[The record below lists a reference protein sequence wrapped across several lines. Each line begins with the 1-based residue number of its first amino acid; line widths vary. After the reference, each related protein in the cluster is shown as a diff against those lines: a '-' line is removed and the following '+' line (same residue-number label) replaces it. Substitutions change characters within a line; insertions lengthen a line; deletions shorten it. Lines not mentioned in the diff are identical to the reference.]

1 MKTNRLQFNISA
13 WPISQQAVPNK
24 SARLV
29 IQDDF
34 SQVSAD
40 VLASSVQSIIADC
53 PNEIIVDVGKIDVID
68 SSGLRALLV
77 AAQRCSAAG
86 IGFRLENV
94 SACVARIAGISG
106 LSEILGLSECDVPK
120 ISIKHDIDL
129 RQENWKTQQFVA
141 ESSAQMVG
149 EMRDKI
155 VAQAR
160 EAGASGIKLCD
171 IKIAIG
177 EAIANAFRHGST
189 DSGINLIRVKCRT
202 CKEAFWVEIEDEG
215 ETFDPDSVP
224 EPDPNTLKDHGMGI
238 YIMRHTMDVVEYS
251 FNHPGNRVR
260 MVKWL
265 VDD

>member
-1 MKTNRLQFNISA
+1 M
-13 WPISQQAVPNK
+13 PDK

-40 VLASSVQSIIADC
+40 VPQ
-53 PNEIIVDVGKIDVID
+53 
-68 SSGLRALLV
+68 
-77 AAQRCSAAG
+77 
-86 IGFRLENV
+86 
-94 SACVARIAGISG
+94 IST
-106 LSEILGLSECDVPK
+106 K
-120 ISIKHDIDL
+120 QDIDL

-189 DSGINLIRVKCRT
+189 DSGSNLICVK
-202 CKEAFWVEIEDEG
+202 
-215 ETFDPDSVP
+215 
-224 EPDPNTLKDHGMGI
+224 
-238 YIMRHTMDVVEYS
+238 
-251 FNHPGNRVR
+251 
-260 MVKWL
+260 
-265 VDD
+265 